1 MKSSKLS
8 IKLDGQLSELDKL
21 CQHLESYCGGLGLSP
36 KNIFETHLILEELFT
51 NIVSYGLTPD
61 QKHSVGIELNCRN
74 DTLTIRIED
83 EGIAFNPIL
92 AGKPDTNCRLA
103 ERKIGGLGIHLAK
116 QFSSDIKYQR
126 KGKKNI
132 LTIIKKIGDA

>member
-8 IKLDGQLSELDKL
+8 LKLDGQLSELDKL
-21 CQHLESYCGGLGLSP
+21 CQHLETYCGNLGFSQ

-51 NIVSYGLTPD
+51 NIVLHGLSPGE
-61 QKHSVGIELNCRN
+61 KHPVGIELACQK

-83 EGIAFNPIL
+83 QGIAFNPVKAAKPNTDCTL
-92 AGKPDTNCRLA
+92 ADRQ
-103 ERKIGGLGIHLAK
+103 IGGLGIHLAK
-116 QFSSDIKYQR
+116 QFASDIKYQR

-132 LTIIKKIGDA
+132 LTIEKKIGDA